1 MYNMSGSKRICDGFV
16 EPSTEN
22 VGSWAVDGE
31 NARTVRLFAV
41 RAERRTEMGK
51 FAICCPHCGSVN
63 TASTGLFA
71 KKKITCGKC
80 GETIDTVHSRMATHT
95 CAKCGTS
102 FQYDQSDAVITC
114 PVCHTKENRQDAVS
128 KYIQLRC
135 PQCACMIDVGK
146 ESNKCFCP
154 ICDYEMDV
162 RKEIAKQKLVGSG
175 TLSNVE
181 YRIQD
186 NNVLAIKAPVEDFNL
201 GSQLLV
207 HESQSA
213 IFVSNGQ
220 ALDEFG
226 PGPHMLKTENL
237 PLLRNQLSIM
247 DNGKNTPFRSEI
259 YFFNQTVRSGI
270 KWGTDQLISFV
281 LPSLNGLP
289 MKLGMHGTM
298 ALQLTEPRRL
308 LVKLLGTKTEMRW
321 DDPDLTAL
329 HTAWLKSQLMS
340 VVPAVF
346 RAGDADIFDSSFT
359 ARVSDAIRRPL
370 EESFARYGIAVAE
383 FNLEGIYYPEDNEA
397 YQKLLELRQAELNKT
412 LERNRTEIAEEEARR
427 KLMEARGNRA
437 DDFIEAEVMRAQGY
451 TGKDRLDAEVQKEF
465 ARGMG
470 QWGSNGGG
478 SGGGVASEVVGTMLG
493 MKMAGGMLGNFGGM
507 NGMFGGAQ
515 GAQPT
520 APQGAAAGSWTCSC
534 GQSGNTGRFCA
545 GCGQP
550 KPEAWTCSCG
560 QSGNTG
566 RFCAGCGQPKPEA
579 WTCSCGQTGNTGRF
593 CAGCGQ
599 PRAAGAWTCP
609 QCGKT
614 GNTGRCCPDCGAQKP
629 N

>member
-1 MYNMSGSKRICDGFV
+1 
-16 EPSTEN
+16 
-22 VGSWAVDGE
+22 
-31 NARTVRLFAV
+31 
-41 RAERRTEMGK
+41 
-51 FAICCPHCGSVN
+51 
-63 TASTGLFA
+63 
-71 KKKITCGKC
+71 
-80 GETIDTVHSRMATHT
+80 MATHT

-114 PVCHTKENRQDAVS
+114 PVCHTKESKKDAVS
-128 KYIQLRC
+128 KYIQLKC
-135 PQCACMIDVGK
+135 PKCMHMIDVGK
-146 ESNKCFCP
+146 ECSKSFCP
-154 ICDYEMDV
+154 LCDEEIDV
-162 RKEIAKQKLVGSG
+162 QKELVKQNLVGSG
-175 TLSNVE
+175 TLSDME
-181 YRIQD
+181 SRRDQD
-186 NNVLAIKAPVEDFNL
+186 DNLLAWKDDCEDFNL
-201 GSQLLV
+201 GSQLIV
-207 HESQSA
+207 NESQSA

-247 DNGKNTPFRSEI
+247 NDGKNTPFHSKV
-259 YFFNQTVRSGI
+259 YFFNKRTKTV
-270 KWGTDQLISFV
+270 KWGTSELLKFNLASAD
-281 LPSLNGLP
+281 NLP
-289 MKLGMHGTM
+289 MELGMHGTM
-298 ALQLTEPRRL
+298 VLQLIEPRRL
-308 LVKLLGTKTEMRW
+308 FVKLVGTKERLTW
-321 DDPDLTAL
+321 DDSTLTAL
-329 HTAWLKSQLMS
+329 YTSRLKFQLMS

-346 RAGDADIFDSSFT
+346 LAEDADIFDSSFT
-359 ARVSDAIRRPL
+359 AKVSDAIHKPL
-370 EESFARYGIAVAE
+370 EESFAQYGIGIVE
-383 FNLEGIYYPEDNEA
+383 FNLEGIYYPEDNKA
-397 YQKLLELRQAELNKT
+397 YQKLLELRQMDMDQR
-412 LERNRTEIAEEEARR
+412 LERKRTDLEAQ
-427 KLMEARGNRA
+427 KAKTKMQVALGNHS
-437 DDFIEAEVMRAQGY
+437 DDLAFAEVMRAQGY

-515 GAQPT
+515 GGQPT
-520 APQGAAAGSWTCSC
+520 APQGTAAGSWTCSC

-550 KPEAWTCSCG
+550 KPEVWTCACG

-599 PRAAGAWTCP
+599 PRMAGGWTCP

-614 GNTGRCCPDCGAQKP
+614 GNTGRCCPDCGTQKP